1 MKEKVKC
8 YIYIYIYIYISRK
21 IIRIKL
27 KAMFVEK
34 TDDPAVKET
43 FISSNVW
50 MQFYEKTSSLIQVN
64 IYFIVLIINRDPLR
78 KFVLVH

>member
-1 MKEKVKC
+1 MSNMS
-8 YIYIYIYIYISRK
+8 IY
-21 IIRIKL
+21 
-27 KAMFVEK
+27 
-34 TDDPAVKET
+34 VKET